1 MSLIQRLPIRLRL
14 TLASA
19 AVTAVV
25 LAGVT
30 LVLYA
35 NAQAGLDESLNNLLD
50 AHAAELTGLA
60 RRVGVDALAG
70 DPRPLPTSHASFAQI
85 VAADGRVLAATR
97 GGSER
102 PLLGRAERRRAEQGR
117 IIVTRGDRAR
127 LLAEPLHPGGIV
139 VVGVDLSQREHTL
152 GTIGTGLMIG
162 GPIAL
167 ILVSLA
173 AYGLAGGALRPVEAM
188 RQRAASILPAARKQ
202 RLPVPPARDEV
213 RRLGETLNDLL
224 ARLESAFDR
233 ERAFVADASH
243 QLRTPL
249 TVLKTELELALRG
262 SRDASALRAAIASA
276 ADDTDR
282 LIALANDLLLIAS
295 ADQGHLPVRH
305 ESLAV
310 DELLAT
316 VARRFSQ
323 RSAPDDHPAFEV
335 SVPQGLRVRAD
346 RLRLEEA
353 LGNLIDNA
361 IRYGDQPVRLVANAT
376 QARVELHVIDHGPGF
391 PPPFVSHAF
400 ERFSRGGGAHPEEG
414 SGLGLAIVDAIAR
427 AHGGQTNATNASGAG
442 ADVAILLPRS

>member
-1 MSLIQRLPIRLRL
+1 M
-14 TLASA
+14 
-19 AVTAVV
+19 
-25 LAGVT
+25 
-30 LVLYA
+30 
-35 NAQAGLDESLNNLLD
+35 
-50 AHAAELTGLA
+50 
-60 RRVGVDALAG
+60 
-70 DPRPLPTSHASFAQI
+70 
-85 VAADGRVLAATR
+85 
-97 GGSER
+97 
-102 PLLGRAERRRAEQGR
+102 
-117 IIVTRGDRAR
+117 
-127 LLAEPLHPGGIV
+127 
-139 VVGVDLSQREHTL
+139 
-152 GTIGTGLMIG
+152 
-162 GPIAL
+162 
-167 ILVSLA
+167 
-173 AYGLAGGALRPVEAM
+173 
-188 RQRAASILPAARKQ
+188 
-202 RLPVPPARDEV
+202 
-213 RRLGETLNDLL
+213 
-224 ARLESAFDR
+224 
-233 ERAFVADASH
+233 
-243 QLRTPL
+243 
-249 TVLKTELELALRG
+249 
-262 SRDASALRAAIASA
+262 
-276 ADDTDR
+276 
-282 LIALANDLLLIAS
+282 IAS

-427 AHGGQTNATNASGAG
+427 AHGGQANATNASGAG